1 MALVTPRDESAEA
14 DRRRRI
20 RKSALRVALCAV
32 AVYIVFI
39 IAFVNRGP

>member
-1 MALVTPRDESAEA
+1 MALVAPRDAAVEA

-20 RKSALRVALCAV
+20 RSWTWRLVVFAV

-39 IAFVNRGP
+39 VAFVNRGP